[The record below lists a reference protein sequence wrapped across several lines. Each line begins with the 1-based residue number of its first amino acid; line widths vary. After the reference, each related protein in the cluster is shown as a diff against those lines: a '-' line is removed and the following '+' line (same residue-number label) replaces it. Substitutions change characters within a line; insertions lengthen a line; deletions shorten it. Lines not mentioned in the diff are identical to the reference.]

1 MLRLTLGRLE
11 IPSECVYDIVVP
23 GAGHTVFLIK
33 TDKKCQKVLD
43 TLKAQEQK
51 QILMNF
57 YAEDREGR
65 HSQGQARII
74 ERSKD
79 QSTVTYELVGN
90 Y

>member
-1 MLRLTLGRLE
+1 MPRLTLGRIE
-11 IPSECVYDIVVP
+11 IPTECIYDIVVP

-33 TDKKCQKVLD
+33 TDEKCQKVLD
-43 TLKAQEQK
+43 ALKVQEQK

-57 YAEDREGR
+57 YAEDHEGR
-65 HSQGQARII
+65 HSQGQARTI
-74 ERSKD
+74 ERSRD